1 VAAAATAVVVVL
13 LVGPVP
19 RRRGAAVVALAV
31 GLTVLAAPA
40 AYAAQTVADGGRGGM
55 PGTAPPPG
63 PPQARGVAGGPPP
76 GLRGPDAPSAEL
88 VGLLRSA
95 GTRWSA
101 ATVGAQSSAALALA
115 SDTAVLGIGG
125 FSGGDPAPT
134 LEEFRAFVDAGEVR
148 WFVDGGMGPRTSEI
162 ASWVRQN
169 FVPTTVGDR
178 TVHDLTRPIF

>member
-1 VAAAATAVVVVL
+1 
-13 LVGPVP
+13 
-19 RRRGAAVVALAV
+19 
-31 GLTVLAAPA
+31 
-40 AYAAQTVADGGRGGM
+40 
-55 PGTAPPPG
+55 
-63 PPQARGVAGGPPP
+63 
-76 GLRGPDAPSAEL
+76 

-162 ASWVRQN
+162 ASWVQQN